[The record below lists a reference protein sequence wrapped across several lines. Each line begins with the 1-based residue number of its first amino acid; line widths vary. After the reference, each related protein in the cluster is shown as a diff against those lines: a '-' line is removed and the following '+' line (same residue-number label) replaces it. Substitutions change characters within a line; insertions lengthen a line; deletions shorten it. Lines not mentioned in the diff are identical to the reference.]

1 VAETIAAW
9 QEVIAAARQA
19 RQQVVIRG
27 GGSKAGLP
35 WQPRCE
41 GALVLVTDQW
51 RGIERFEPSELVV
64 TARSGTPLAEITA
77 ALAEAGQWLP
87 FDPPQFAPGG
97 TIGGAVAS
105 GLSGPTRLGHGTVR
119 DAILGVRLLDGR
131 GRVLRFGGEV
141 MKNVAG
147 YDVARLM
154 VGAWGTLG
162 VLLTVSLKVAP
173 RPVAEVTCAF
183 SFDAEGAQRQLN
195 RWAGEPLPLSAAFWH
210 DQTLWV
216 ALRGSAAG
224 VRAAKARLGGEV
236 VGAAEAARLWAM
248 VRDQQGG
255 PWTLA
260 EGEVLWRLALPPTAP
275 MVPLGHRFWFEG
287 TGGIRWVVANPEW
300 DGFAAATALGG
311 WAWRWRGGAV
321 GPPWQSA
328 RSAAVAAIESRLR
341 DVFDPDRL
349 FVGGPFAKG

>member
-1 VAETIAAW
+1 MDEPIAAW
-9 QEVIAAARQA
+9 QEVITAARQA

-35 WQPRCE
+35 WQRPRE
-41 GALVLVTDQW
+41 GAMVLATDQW
-51 RGIERFEPSELVV
+51 RGIERFDPSELVV

-87 FDPPQFAPGG
+87 FDPPQFAPGS
-97 TIGGAVAS
+97 TIGGVVAS

-131 GRVLRFGGEV
+131 GRLLRFGGEV

-173 RPVAEVTCAF
+173 RPVAEETCAF
-183 SFDAEGAQRQLN
+183 SLDAEEAQRQLN

-216 ALRGSAAG
+216 ALHGAAAG
-224 VRAAKARLGGEV
+224 VQAAKARLGGESV
-236 VGAAEAARLWAM
+236 AASDAAQFWAT
-248 VRDQQGG
+248 VRDQRGA
-255 PWTLA
+255 PWALT
-260 EGEVLWRLALPPTAP
+260 EDEVLWRLALPSTAP

-287 TGGIRWVVANPEW
+287 TGGIRWVVADPDW
-300 DGFAAATALGG
+300 DGFAAAAALGG
-311 WAWRWRGGAV
+311 WAWRWQGQAA

-328 RSAAVAAIESRLR
+328 RMATVAAIEARLR

-349 FVGGPFAKG
+349 FVGGPFAEG